1 MHTLYSWQTDE
12 RTHSV
17 SSANIYKQETCVM
30 VFKKTGEGK
39 RKEKTKII
47 AAYTST
53 SPKNIH
59 FLNSCKWTNSLKT
72 TYINKIGCHTFRIHL
87 DNLGRLKN
95 ISYICT
101 L

>member
-1 MHTLYSWQTDE
+1 
-12 RTHSV
+12 
-17 SSANIYKQETCVM
+17 
-30 VFKKTGEGK
+30 
-39 RKEKTKII
+39 
-47 AAYTST
+47 
-53 SPKNIH
+53 
-59 FLNSCKWTNSLKT
+59 LKT